1 MKKAASIF
9 ITIVSIS
16 LLILLF
22 FWQRF
27 EFQYF
32 DVLFSF
38 VVCVEILLLFVN
50 SALNQIFE
58 EKENKNFSLQDFF
71 EEGLEDEKTSPKKA
85 EEPEKQS
92 MEGVVAEVFEN
103 LQTIQAMANLLCVDE
118 NQVSQNLAAQ
128 MILKK
133 VWKIKDTIA
142 RQTSGLRDGVREN
155 DILLQLTRS
164 VSLQKKVANRISI
177 GIYARDGADN
187 CSLILRLILQSYGF
201 FVRILEHSQEALF
214 AVEDG
219 LIQMLIVLPKSEDDD
234 CFELCRTVRK
244 KYTVLEFPILLIADR
259 HSSYLLE
266 KNFEGQINDFLLR
279 PFDVSALVRRIQILE
294 NYRNLWQE
302 KQEILKSEKE
312 KTAFLYFVTHNV
324 NTPLTVLLNEIQS
337 LREEFEVFA
346 EDAALDGAA
355 TFDEAATLDG
365 ATALERTAEAETG
378 WQKLSA
384 KIQSIEDCAGQ
395 INIIVQNVL
404 DSYKISDGRYLVNP
418 KVIYLEKFI
427 AGENRFLLQK
437 ARTKN
442 QQVEVEIN
450 LPDPKVFCDENS
462 LKGIYVNLLDNA
474 IKYTLPGGSIK
485 ISVDATEDRI
495 FLRIIDNGVGV
506 PKEKQPLLFRRFAG
520 IGSKTESSEKS
531 VGLGLYVVSEICKL
545 NGLEL
550 EYSENTDAP
559 TGSVFTVI
567 FKRLG

>member
-1 MKKAASIF
+1 MKKTASI
-9 ITIVSIS
+9 IINIISIS

-22 FWQRF
+22 FWHKV
-27 EFQYF
+27 EFKHF
-32 DVLFSF
+32 DLLFNF
-38 VVCVEILLLFVN
+38 VVCAEILLLFVN
-50 SALNQIFE
+50 SAVNLIFE
-58 EKENKNFSLQDFF
+58 ENENKNFSIQDFF
-71 EEGLEDEKTSPKKA
+71 DEGLEVKKA
-85 EEPEKQS
+85 SLKKLDEPEKQGL
-92 MEGVVAEVFEN
+92 EGVVSEIFEH
-103 LQTIQAMANLLCVDE
+103 LQTIQVMANLLEDYKNTE
-118 NQVSQNLAAQ
+118 PQEVSHDLAVQ

-142 RQTSGLRDGVREN
+142 RQTRSLGGEVQEN

-177 GIYARDGADN
+177 GIYSREGADN
-187 CSLILRLILQSYGF
+187 YSLILRLILQSYGF

-219 LIQMLIVLPKSEDDD
+219 LIQMLIVSPKSEDDD
-234 CFELCRTVRK
+234 CFCLCQTVRK
-244 KYTVLEFPILLIADR
+244 KYSVLEFPILLIADR

-346 EDAALDGAA
+346 E
-355 TFDEAATLDG
+355 AATLDE
-365 ATALERTAEAETG
+365 AAALERTAEAETG
-378 WQKLSA
+378 RQKLLA

-506 PKEKQPLLFRRFAG
+506 PKEKQPLLFKRFAG
-520 IGSKTESSEKS
+520 IGSKTESPEKS

>member
-1 MKKAASIF
+1 MKKTASI
-9 ITIVSIS
+9 IINIISIS

-22 FWQRF
+22 FWHKV
-27 EFQYF
+27 EFKHF
-32 DVLFSF
+32 DLLFNF
-38 VVCVEILLLFVN
+38 VVCAEILLLFVN
-50 SALNQIFE
+50 SAVNLIFE
-58 EKENKNFSLQDFF
+58 ENENKNFSIQDFF
-71 EEGLEDEKTSPKKA
+71 DEGLEVKKA
-85 EEPEKQS
+85 SLKKLDEPEKQGL
-92 MEGVVAEVFEN
+92 EGVVSEIFEH
-103 LQTIQAMANLLCVDE
+103 LQTIQVMANLLEDYKNTE
-118 NQVSQNLAAQ
+118 PQEVSHDLAVQ

-142 RQTSGLRDGVREN
+142 RQTRSLGGEVQEN

-177 GIYARDGADN
+177 GIYSREGADN
-187 CSLILRLILQSYGF
+187 YSLILRLILQSYGF

-219 LIQMLIVLPKSEDDD
+219 LIQMLIVSPKSEDDD
-234 CFELCRTVRK
+234 CFCLCQTVRK
-244 KYTVLEFPILLIADR
+244 KYSVLEFPILLIADR

-337 LREEFEVFA
+337 LKEDFEPF
-346 EDAALDGAA
+346 EN
-355 TFDEAATLDG
+355 
-365 ATALERTAEAETG
+365 TARIEGGTEPEHELETENQGENQRLLA
-378 WQKLSA
+378 KLPA
-384 KIQSIEDCAGQ
+384 KIQNIEDCAGQ
-395 INIIVQNVL
+395 INIIIQNVL
-404 DSYKISDGRYLVNP
+404 DSYRISDGRYLVNP
-418 KVIYLEKFI
+418 TVISLEKFI
-427 AGENRFLLQK
+427 AGENKFLLQK

-442 QQVEVEIN
+442 QQVDVEIN
-450 LPDPKVFCDENS
+450 FSNPRVFCDENS

-474 IKYTLPGGSIK
+474 IKYTLPGGRIK
-485 ISVDATEDRI
+485 ISVDAVEDRI
-495 FLRIIDNGVGV
+495 FLRIADNGVGV
-506 PKEKQPLLFRRFAG
+506 PKEKQPLLFKRFAG
-520 IGSKTESSEKS
+520 IGSKTEKTEQS
-531 VGLGLYVVSEICKL
+531 VGLGLYVVNEICKL

-550 EYSENTDAP
+550 EYSENTAEP
-559 TGSVFTVI
+559 SGSVFTVI